1 MEQTEPPSPAQPS
14 AEALARM
21 RDDSAQKETDDAVAD
36 LRRCR
41 EFLMEHLE
49 LSWREAKGLLR
60 TEERANCVNG
70 IDPGFKAVRLA
81 RAVRQVIAQQQELMG
96 LRPVPGIRV
105 AVAAPAAE
113 TSEQP
118 TVERNDAREASDLR
132 DREYDDLRDR
142 SDLDDYDDYDNRPYE
157 QVMASIH
164 DDLRRISKPRPVETE
179 PARKAAIVPVNAEMR
194 LREELLTSAAAPA
207 PHRRERGPP

>member
-1 MEQTEPPSPAQPS
+1 
-14 AEALARM
+14 M
-21 RDDSAQKETDDAVAD
+21 RDDWALTETDDAVAD

-41 EFLMEHLE
+41 KFLMEHLE

-60 TEERANCVNG
+60 RDERENCVQG

-81 RAVRQVIAQQQELMG
+81 RAVRQVIAQQQELLG
-96 LRPVPGIRV
+96 LRPVPGARV
-105 AVAAPAAE
+105 AAAARALDAEPASLPNDIRE
-113 TSEQP
+113 
-118 TVERNDAREASDLR
+118 VDDRNDLR

-164 DDLRRISKPRPVETE
+164 DDLRRISNPRPMEAA
-179 PARKAAIVPVNAEMR
+179 PARKAATVPAGAEVR
-194 LREELLTSAAAPA
+194 FREVLLSSSAAPA